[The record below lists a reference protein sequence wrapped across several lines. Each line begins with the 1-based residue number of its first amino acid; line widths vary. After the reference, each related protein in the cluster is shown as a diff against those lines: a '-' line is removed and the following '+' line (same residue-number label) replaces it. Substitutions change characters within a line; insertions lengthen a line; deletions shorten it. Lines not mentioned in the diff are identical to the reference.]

1 MNVLSLFDGMSCG
14 QIALNRAGVKYDT
27 YFASEIDKYAIKVAQ
42 ANYPNT
48 FQIGD
53 VTKVDHTQLPFG
65 GIDLLMGG
73 SPCQGFSF
81 AGKQLNF
88 KDPRSKLFFEFIR
101 LRDEL
106 KPKYVLLENV
116 RMPKSSQHIISAWMG
131 FQPQAINSS
140 LVSAQNRYRLYWFGK
155 RAYREPTPSGDS
167 YGYDAIPIP
176 PMEDKGI
183 VLQDILE
190 DGIANDAMTNKD
202 SKSHCITARYNGAV
216 WWNSIQRK
224 QRTMVQVGEA
234 DNIKGFDSIKRIYSP
249 SGKAPT
255 LTTMQGGH
263 REPKVATDIVT
274 FNPNQEA
281 KIQKMN
287 VTTDKA
293 NCLTEAIG
301 RGGSSSEYLTSVKKK
316 TLALQ
321 SIGRIVNR
329 RLDENG
335 VRKDNQLDLPF
346 TKQLEVGDKDKSN
359 CLTTFTKDNVVVE
372 GMQWRKLTPLEC
384 ERLQT
389 VPDNYTN
396 HVSNSQ
402 RYKMLGNG
410 WTVDVIAHIMKGI
423 K

>member
-14 QIALNRAGVKYDT
+14 QIALNRAGIKYDT
-27 YFASEIDKYAIKVAQ
+27 YFASEVDKYAIKVAQ

-48 FQIGD
+48 VQIGD
-53 VTKVDHTQLPFG
+53 VTQVDHTRLPFG

-88 KDPRSKLFFEFIR
+88 DDPRSKLFFEFVR
-101 LRDEL
+101 LKDEL
-106 KPKYVLLENV
+106 KPKYFLMENV
-116 RMPKSSQHIISAWMG
+116 PMKQESQDIISEYLGVKPVM
-131 FQPQAINSS
+131 INSS
-140 LVSAQNRYRLYWFGK
+140 LFSAQNRKRLYWTNIPFDTM
-155 RAYREPTPSGDS
+155 PT
-167 YGYDAIPIP
+167 A
-176 PMEDKGI
+176 DKGI

-190 DGIANDAMTNKD
+190 EDGIANEAMTNKLG
-202 SKSHCITARYNGAV
+202 KSHCITARYNGAV

-234 DNIKGFDSIKRIYSP
+234 DNINGHDILKRIYSP

-255 LTTMQGGH
+255 LNTMGGGN
-263 REPKVATDIVT
+263 REPKVA
-274 FNPNQEA
+274 
-281 KIQKMN
+281 
-287 VTTDKA
+287 
-293 NCLTEAIG
+293 
-301 RGGSSSEYLTSVKKK
+301 
-316 TLALQ
+316 
-321 SIGRIVNR
+321 IGRIVNR
-329 RLDENG
+329 RLDKHG
-335 VRKDNQLDLPF
+335 VRKDGQLDLPF
-346 TKQLEVGDKDKSN
+346 TKQLEVSDTGKSN
-359 CLTTFTKDNVVVE
+359 CLTTFTKDNVLVN

-410 WTVDVIAHIMKGI
+410 WTVDVISHIMKGI
-423 K
+423 KNDI

>member
-14 QIALNRAGVKYDT
+14 QIALNRAGIKYDA
-27 YFASEIDKYAIKVAQ
+27 YFASEVDKYAIKVAQ

-48 FQIGD
+48 VQIGD
-53 VTKVDHTQLPFG
+53 VTQVDHTRLPFG

-88 KDPRSKLFFEFIR
+88 DDPRSKLFFEFVR
-101 LRDEL
+101 LKDEL
-106 KPKYVLLENV
+106 KPKYFLMENV
-116 RMPKSSQHIISAWMG
+116 PMKQESQDIISEYLGVKPVM
-131 FQPQAINSS
+131 INSS
-140 LVSAQNRYRLYWFGK
+140 LFSAQNRKRLYWTNIPFDTM
-155 RAYREPTPSGDS
+155 PT
-167 YGYDAIPIP
+167 A
-176 PMEDKGI
+176 DKGI

-190 DGIANDAMTNKD
+190 EDGIANEAMTNKLG
-202 SKSHCITARYNGAV
+202 KSHCITARYNGAV

-234 DNIKGFDSIKRIYSP
+234 DTINGHDILKRIYSP

-255 LTTMQGGH
+255 LNTMGGGN
-263 REPKVATDIVT
+263 REPKVA
-274 FNPNQEA
+274 
-281 KIQKMN
+281 
-287 VTTDKA
+287 
-293 NCLTEAIG
+293 
-301 RGGSSSEYLTSVKKK
+301 
-316 TLALQ
+316 
-321 SIGRIVNR
+321 IGRIVNR
-329 RLDENG
+329 RLDEHG
-335 VRKDNQLDLPF
+335 VRKDGQLDLPF
-346 TKQLEVGDKDKSN
+346 TKQLEVSDTGKSN
-359 CLTTFTKDNVVVE
+359 CLTTFTKDNVLVN

-410 WTVDVIAHIMKGI
+410 WTVDVISHIMKGI
-423 K
+423 KNDI

>member
-14 QIALNRAGVKYDT
+14 QIALNKAGVKYDT
-27 YFASEIDKYAIKVAQ
+27 YFASEVDKYAIKVAQ
-42 ANYPNT
+42 ANYPDT
-48 FQIGD
+48 VQIGD
-53 VTKVDHTQLPFG
+53 VTQVDHTRLPFG

-88 KDPRSKLFFEFIR
+88 DDPRSKLFFEFVR
-101 LRDEL
+101 LKDQL
-106 KPKYVLLENV
+106 KPKYFLMENV
-116 RMPKSSQHIISAWMG
+116 LMKQESQDIISEYLGVKPVM
-131 FQPQAINSS
+131 INSS
-140 LVSAQNRYRLYWFGK
+140 LFSAQNRKRLYWTNIPFDTM
-155 RAYREPTPSGDS
+155 PT
-167 YGYDAIPIP
+167 A
-176 PMEDKGI
+176 DKGI

-190 DGIANDAMTNKD
+190 DGIANEAMTNKLG
-202 SKSHCITARYNGAV
+202 KSHCITARYNGAV
-216 WWNSIQRK
+216 WWNSIQRR

-249 SGKAPT
+249 NGKAPT

-263 REPKVATDIVT
+263 REPKVA
-274 FNPNQEA
+274 
-281 KIQKMN
+281 
-287 VTTDKA
+287 
-293 NCLTEAIG
+293 
-301 RGGSSSEYLTSVKKK
+301 
-316 TLALQ
+316 
-321 SIGRIVNR
+321 IGRIVNR

-335 VRKDNQLDLPF
+335 VRKDNQLELPLS
-346 TKQLEVGDKDKSN
+346 TQLEISDSDKSN
-359 CLTTFTKDNVVVE
+359 CLTTVNKDNVVVE

-423 K
+423 KNVD

>member
-14 QIALNRAGVKYDT
+14 QIALNKAGIKYNT
-27 YFASEIDKYAIKVAQ
+27 YYASEIDKYAIELAQ
-42 ANYPNT
+42 DNYPHT
-48 FQIGD
+48 IQLGD
-53 VTKVDHTQLPFG
+53 VTTLMKGIPSGQKVYKGMMLEMVAHNIGL
-65 GIDLLMGG
+65 IMAG
-73 SPCQGFSF
+73 SPCQGFSV

-88 KDPRSKLFFEFIR
+88 DDPRSKLFFEFVRIKDAID
-101 LRDEL
+101 LRRGVL
-106 KPKYVLLENV
+106 GKKPVKFLLENV
-116 RMPKSSQHIISAWMG
+116 PMKQESQDIITKYLGVKPVM
-131 FQPQAINSS
+131 INSS
-140 LVSAQNRYRLYWFGK
+140 LFSAQNRKRLYWTNIPFDTM
-155 RAYREPTPSGDS
+155 PT
-167 YGYDAIPIP
+167 A
-176 PMEDKGI
+176 DKGI

-190 DGIANDAMTNKD
+190 DGIANEAMTNKLG
-202 SKSHCITARYNGAV
+202 KSHCITARYNGAV

-249 SGKAPT
+249 NGKAPT

-263 REPKVATDIVT
+263 REPKVA
-274 FNPNQEA
+274 
-281 KIQKMN
+281 
-287 VTTDKA
+287 
-293 NCLTEAIG
+293 
-301 RGGSSSEYLTSVKKK
+301 
-316 TLALQ
+316 
-321 SIGRIVNR
+321 IGRIVNR

-335 VRKDNQLDLPF
+335 VRKDNQLELPLS
-346 TKQLEVGDKDKSN
+346 TQLEISDSDKSN
-359 CLTTFTKDNVVVE
+359 CLTTVNKDNVVVE

-423 K
+423 KNVD

>member
-14 QIALNRAGVKYDT
+14 QIALNRAGIKYDA
-27 YFASEIDKYAIKVAQ
+27 YFASEVDKYAIKVAQ
-42 ANYPNT
+42 ANYPDT
-48 FQIGD
+48 VQIGD
-53 VTKVDHTQLPFG
+53 VTQVDHTRLPFG

-88 KDPRSKLFFEFIR
+88 DDPRSKLFFEFVR
-101 LRDEL
+101 LKDKL
-106 KPKYVLLENV
+106 KPKYFLMENV
-116 RMPKSSQHIISAWMG
+116 PMKQESQDIISEYLGVKPVM
-131 FQPQAINSS
+131 INSS
-140 LVSAQNRYRLYWFGK
+140 LFSAQNRKRLYWTNIPFDI
-155 RAYREPTPSGDS
+155 PT
-167 YGYDAIPIP
+167 
-176 PMEDKGI
+176 EDRGI

-190 DGIANDAMTNKD
+190 EDGIANEAMTNKLG
-202 SKSHCITARYNGAV
+202 KSHCITARYNGAV

-234 DNIKGFDSIKRIYSP
+234 DTINGHDILKRIYSP

-255 LTTMQGGH
+255 LNTMGGGN
-263 REPKVATDIVT
+263 REPKVA
-274 FNPNQEA
+274 
-281 KIQKMN
+281 
-287 VTTDKA
+287 
-293 NCLTEAIG
+293 
-301 RGGSSSEYLTSVKKK
+301 
-316 TLALQ
+316 
-321 SIGRIVNR
+321 IGRIVNR
-329 RLDENG
+329 RLDEHG
-335 VRKDNQLDLPF
+335 VRKDGQLDLPF
-346 TKQLEVGDKDKSN
+346 TKQLEVSDTGKSN
-359 CLTTFTKDNVVVE
+359 CLTTFTKDNVLVN

-410 WTVDVIAHIMKGI
+410 WTVDVISHIMKGL

>member
-14 QIALNRAGVKYDT
+14 QIALNRAGVKYDK
-27 YFASEIDKYAIKVAQ
+27 YFASEVDKYAMKVTQ
-42 ANYPNT
+42 ANYPKT
-48 FQIGD
+48 TQLGD
-53 VTKVDHTQLPFG
+53 VTQIGTPSSNYAYIRKLTTIKDN
-65 GIDLLMGG
+65 IDLLMGG

-88 KDPRSKLFFEFIR
+88 DDPRSKLFFEFIR
-101 LRDEL
+101 MRDEL
-106 KPKYVLLENV
+106 QPKYVLLENV
-116 RMPKSSQHIISAWMG
+116 RMSKSSQDIISAWLG

-140 LVSAQNRYRLYWFGK
+140 TVSAQNRYRLYWFGK
-155 RAYREPTPSGDS
+155 RVLREPNHTGNT

-176 PMEDKGI
+176 PMKDKGI

-190 DGIANDAMTNKD
+190 DGIANEAMTNKEG
-202 SKSHCITARYNGAV
+202 KSHCITARYNGAV
-216 WWNSIQRK
+216 WWNSIQRR

-249 SGKAPT
+249 NGKAPT

-263 REPKVATDIVT
+263 REPKVA
-274 FNPNQEA
+274 
-281 KIQKMN
+281 
-287 VTTDKA
+287 
-293 NCLTEAIG
+293 
-301 RGGSSSEYLTSVKKK
+301 
-316 TLALQ
+316 
-321 SIGRIVNR
+321 IGRIVNR

-335 VRKDNQLDLPF
+335 VRKDNQLELPLS
-346 TKQLEVGDKDKSN
+346 TQLEISDSDKSN
-359 CLTTFTKDNVVVE
+359 CLTTVNKDNVVVE
-372 GMQWRKLTPLEC
+372 GMRWRKLTPLEC

-423 K
+423 KNVD

>member
-14 QIALNRAGVKYDT
+14 QIALNRAGIKYDA
-27 YFASEIDKYAIKVAQ
+27 YFASEVDKYAIKVAQ
-42 ANYPNT
+42 ANYPDT
-48 FQIGD
+48 VQIGD
-53 VTKVDHTQLPFG
+53 VTQVDHTRLPFG

-88 KDPRSKLFFEFIR
+88 DDPRSKLFFEFVR
-101 LRDEL
+101 LKDEL
-106 KPKYVLLENV
+106 KPKYFLMENV
-116 RMPKSSQHIISAWMG
+116 PMKQESQDIISEYLGVKPVM
-131 FQPQAINSS
+131 INSS
-140 LVSAQNRYRLYWFGK
+140 LFSAQNRKRLYWTNILFDI
-155 RAYREPTPSGDS
+155 PT
-167 YGYDAIPIP
+167 
-176 PMEDKGI
+176 EDRGI

-190 DGIANDAMTNKD
+190 EDGVANEAMTNKLG
-202 SKSHCITARYNGAV
+202 KSHCITARYNGAV

-234 DNIKGFDSIKRIYSP
+234 DTINGHDILKRIYSP

-255 LTTMQGGH
+255 LNTMGGGN
-263 REPKVATDIVT
+263 REPKVA
-274 FNPNQEA
+274 
-281 KIQKMN
+281 
-287 VTTDKA
+287 
-293 NCLTEAIG
+293 
-301 RGGSSSEYLTSVKKK
+301 
-316 TLALQ
+316 
-321 SIGRIVNR
+321 IGRIVNR
-329 RLDENG
+329 RLDEHG
-335 VRKDNQLDLPF
+335 VRKDGQLDLPF
-346 TKQLEVGDKDKSN
+346 TKQLEVSDTGKSN
-359 CLTTFTKDNVVVE
+359 CLTTFTKDNVLVN

-410 WTVDVIAHIMKGI
+410 WTVDVISHIMKGL